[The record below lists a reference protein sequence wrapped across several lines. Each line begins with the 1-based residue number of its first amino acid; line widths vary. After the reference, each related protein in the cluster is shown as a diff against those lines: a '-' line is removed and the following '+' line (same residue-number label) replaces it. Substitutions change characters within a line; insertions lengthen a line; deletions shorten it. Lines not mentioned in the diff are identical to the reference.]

1 MVGGNWFFRAALS
14 LGLQLLPIAA
24 LAETEFKAGTSLVVQ
39 GTNKDDQLNLRAEA
53 AAASKSLAELP
64 PDATGIVATGRSQMN
79 GPDRWIEVRVG
90 GQLGWVHSRYVRA
103 ATAKAK
109 SKKASNSGETSEA
122 RDNGI
127 DPQRSPPTE
136 GDSLQVHRVADKLSI
151 RKFANAKSEIVAELP
166 ADGKGLIA
174 TGRTSGMWVEIEYG
188 SKRGWV
194 DARFIKTNAQAET
207 AEVSKKEPVPPTTA
221 MPPEAEEAIADC
233 DSDDNERR
241 LRGCGELIK
250 RADLSDELRAI
261 AYSRRSDSYIAKN
274 EWDRAVEDR
283 LAALKLE
290 PKSDAARQR
299 AAEAHRLRGNK
310 RQAAEDTDGA
320 IADYTEAIRFDAN
333 NVAAIAGRAAIYVR
347 RNEIDAA
354 IKDLTGAQQ
363 LDRGNETYR
372 GLLANLY
379 GKRADTALLQEKHD
393 TAIEAYGE
401 AIELSPRTASIYYR
415 RALALT
421 AREEHSRAISDLD
434 DAIRLDDSLLDARR
448 LRAQS
453 AMALRRYRDAIGD
466 FDVILNREPNNESA
480 LLARALAWESDGNAD
495 KALADYRSVLRLE
508 AQNRSAKAGVRRLER
523 AAADEKALRDVPEK
537 ARELLSKVQP
547 FGPTRW
553 NHNGSTMKLV
563 AKGTRRRFYY
573 ERPRK
578 GIRASGVRRG
588 TLLFDGVREGFTYSG
603 TARIF
608 NSRCGTK
615 TYAVSGSV
623 SDDEETVTLL
633 GRAPIVDS
641 SCNLAGYR
649 DDYLYFELKK
659 QRDQL
664 DDSKTSN
671 KVSEQVGSSQYEC
684 CIRYKRRQGVARP
697 QGACRNHLSMRR
709 YNPSQAGVSD
719 WCAL

>member
-1 MVGGNWFFRAALS
+1 MVGGNWFFRVAFS
-14 LGLQLLPIAA
+14 VGLQLLSIAA
-24 LAETEFKAGTSLVVQ
+24 LAEPEFEAGTSLVVH
-39 GTNKDDQLNLRAEA
+39 GTNKADKLNLRAEA
-53 AAASKSLAELP
+53 AAASPSLAELP
-64 PDATGIVATGRSQMN
+64 PDAEIVATGRSQMN
-79 GPDRWIEVRVG
+79 GPDKWIEVRVV

-109 SKKASNSGETSEA
+109 SKEPSLSGEALEA
-122 RDNGI
+122 PDNGI
-127 DPQRSPPTE
+127 DPQRSRPKE
-136 GDSLQVHRVADKLSI
+136 GESLQVHGVADKLNM
-151 RKFANAKSEIVAELP
+151 RKFANPKSDVVAELP
-166 ADGKGLIA
+166 ADGTGLIA

-207 AEVSKKEPVPPTTA
+207 AEASKKEPVAPTTA
-221 MPPEAEEAIADC
+221 MPPEADEAIADC
-233 DSDDNERR
+233 DSDDVDRR
-241 LRGCGELIK
+241 LRGCGELIR
-250 RADLSDELRAI
+250 RADLSDGLRAI
-261 AYSRRSDSYIAKN
+261 AYSRRSDSHIAKN

-283 LAALKLE
+283 LEALKLE
-290 PKSDAARQR
+290 PKSDTARLR
-299 AAEAHRLRGNK
+299 AAEAHRMRGNI
-310 RQAAEDTDGA
+310 RQAADDIDGA
-320 IADYTEAIRFDAN
+320 IGDYTEAIRFDAN
-333 NVAAIAGRAAIYVR
+333 NVAAIAGRAAIYLR

-354 IKDLTGAQQ
+354 IDDLTAARKLDGA
-363 LDRGNETYR
+363 NETYKA
-372 GLLANLY
+372 LLSDLY
-379 GKRADTALLQEKHD
+379 GKRADAALLQEKHD

-401 AIELSPRTASIYYR
+401 AIELLPRTASIYYR

-523 AAADEKALRDVPEK
+523 AAADAKALRDVPETAK
-537 ARELLSKVQP
+537 ELLSKVQP

-623 SDDEETVTLL
+623 SDDEESVTLL
-633 GRAPIVDS
+633 GRAPVVDS
-641 SCNLAGYR
+641 SCNLTGYR
-649 DDYLYFELKK
+649 DDYLYFELIKSG
-659 QRDQL
+659 R
-664 DDSKTSN
+664 
-671 KVSEQVGSSQYEC
+671 
-684 CIRYKRRQGVARP
+684 KRIGGP
-697 QGACRNHLSMRR
+697 LE
-709 YNPSQAGVSD
+709 
-719 WCAL
+719 